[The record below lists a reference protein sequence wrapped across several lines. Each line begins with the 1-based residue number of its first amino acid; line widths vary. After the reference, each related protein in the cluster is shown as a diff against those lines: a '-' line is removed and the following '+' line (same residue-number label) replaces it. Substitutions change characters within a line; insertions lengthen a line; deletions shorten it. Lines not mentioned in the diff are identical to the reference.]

1 MAGSRMPA
9 TFFAVTIKEA
19 NHDSGISMRRM
30 WRVERNQRRFF
41 RWNATAVCRGLPGM
55 LQAQRPA
62 SELGHVGR
70 RVYDQR
76 RVGI

>member
-1 MAGSRMPA
+1 
-9 TFFAVTIKEA
+9 
-19 NHDSGISMRRM
+19 MRRM

-41 RWNATAVCRGLPGM
+41 RRDATAVCWRLPGM
-55 LQAQRPA
+55 LQAQRAP